1 MRYSWAAWRL
11 FSFSIGV
18 FSVVSVLV
26 FMVYMLHGVIVV
38 VQLLRGL
45 GVSFSRLCV
54 RLFVFLFCLCMV
66 LDKKIKENHSQ

>member
-11 FSFSIGV
+11 FSSSIGV
-18 FSVVSVLV
+18 FSVVLVLV
-26 FMVYMLHGVIVV
+26 FMVYMLHGVVVV

-45 GVSFSRLCV
+45 GVSFTRLYV

-66 LDKKIKENHSQ
+66 LGKK

>member
-11 FSFSIGV
+11 FSSSIGV

-26 FMVYMLHGVIVV
+26 FMVYMLHGVVVV

-45 GVSFSRLCV
+45 GVSFIRLYV
-54 RLFVFLFCLCMV
+54 RFFVFLFRLCMV
-66 LDKKIKENHSQ
+66 LDKK